1 MTFSPTATLMITAQA
16 LCGAAASVIVPSLV
30 ALIAE
35 NYHGVS
41 RQSRSVRWV
50 LHVQPPAYWRSW

>member
-16 LCGAAASVIVPSLV
+16 VCGAAAAVIVPSLV

-35 NYHGVS
+35 NYGG
-41 RQSRSVRWV
+41 RQQRPRWERWV
-50 LHVQPPAYWRSW
+50 QRVLPPACWRS